1 MILKQGKEKL
11 AKWDTTA
18 NTWWVGET
26 TLYQW
31 ETMNNQPA
39 SPVYK
44 ELKDALQWI
53 IKYDESRTQ
62 TNRLVDEVK

>member
-1 MILKQGKEKL
+1 MILHQIQEKS

-18 NTWWVGET
+18 NIWWVGET

-31 ETMNNQPA
+31 NTMKNEPA

-53 IKYDESRTQ
+53 IKHDEKN
-62 TNRLVDEVK
+62 TNLVG

>member
-1 MILKQGKEKL
+1 MILHQIQERS

-31 ETMNNQPA
+31 NTMKNEPA

-53 IKYDESRTQ
+53 IKHDE
-62 TNRLVDEVK
+62 TNTNLVG

>member
-1 MILKQGKEKL
+1 MILHQIQERS

-31 ETMNNQPA
+31 ATIENQPA

-44 ELKDALQWI
+44 EIKDALQWI
-53 IKYDESRTQ
+53 IKHDEPRTQ
-62 TNRLVDEVK
+62 SMVDEV